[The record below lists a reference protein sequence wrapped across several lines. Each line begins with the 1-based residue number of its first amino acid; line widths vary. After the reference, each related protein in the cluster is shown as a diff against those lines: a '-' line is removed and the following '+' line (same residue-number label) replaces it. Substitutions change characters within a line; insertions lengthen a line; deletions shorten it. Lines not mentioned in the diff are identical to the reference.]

1 MGALELVSAN
11 QSLLDAQL
19 RHEALLRRLGN
30 GTVSRIIAALNQ
42 AERELEAKIRER
54 LGWIA
59 ARGYDASDYTLRRL
73 EENLLEVRKTL
84 KAAYAAAGREL
95 RGELVSIGTYE
106 ADFQHRLLVR
116 TGGDVLLQANLG
128 VAKLSPDLVRA
139 IIDRRP
145 FQGGLLRDWARK
157 LEADA
162 FTRLRGAVRQGL
174 LQGEGIDQI
183 VRRVRGT
190 RASKYTDGILEL
202 SRRETANVVRTAS
215 SHVLNFVRDDLHDAN
230 SDLIR
235 SVSWLGT
242 LDSRI
247 CHECAIRDGLEY
259 TLDHK
264 PIGHSIPWGAGPGR
278 LHIGDRCT
286 SHANLKSWRELGI
299 AGRDATPGTRASFS
313 GQVPGRT
320 TFREWIKSQPAA
332 VQDEVLG
339 VTRAKA
345 LRAGDASF
353 ADFYDDRGRLLTLD
367 ELRGMEEAA

>member
-1 MGALELVSAN
+1 MTINGTI
-11 QSLLDAQL
+11 LDRQL
-19 RHEALLRRLGN
+19 RHEAALRRVST
-30 GTVSRIIAALNQ
+30 GTLHRIIAALNQ
-42 AERELEAKIRER
+42 AERELEQKIRDR
-54 LGWIA
+54 FGWIA
-59 ARGYDASDYTLRRL
+59 GRGYDSSDFTLRRL
-73 EENLLEVRKTL
+73 EANLLEIRSTL
-84 KAAYAAAGREL
+84 RDAYTAAGREL
-95 RGELVSIGTYE
+95 RRELVDLGSYE

-116 TGGDVLLQANLG
+116 TGGDVFLQADVG
-128 VAKLSPDLVRA
+128 VAKMSPELLRA
-139 IIDRRP
+139 IVDKRP

-157 LEADA
+157 LEVDA

-190 RASKYTDGILEL
+190 RAAKYTDGILEL
-202 SRRETANVVRTAS
+202 SRRDAAAIVRTAT
-215 SHVLNFVRDDLHDAN
+215 SHVLNYARDETYQAN

-247 CHECAIRDGLEY
+247 CRQCAIRDGLEY

-264 PIGHSIPWGAGPGR
+264 PIGHSVPWEAGPGR

-286 SHANLKSWRELGI
+286 STPNLRSYRELGLRS
-299 AGRDATPGTRASFS
+299 GEVTEGTRASFN

-320 TFREWIKSQPAA
+320 TVADWIKRQPAA

-339 VTRAKA
+339 PTRGRA
-345 LRAGDASF
+345 LRSGDASF
-353 ADFYDDRGRLLTLD
+353 EDLYDEHGRLLSLS
-367 ELRGMEEAA
+367 ELAEMEAA

>member
-1 MGALELVSAN
+1 M
-11 QSLLDAQL
+11 
-19 RHEALLRRLGN
+19 RRLGN

-42 AERELEAKIRER
+42 AERELEMKIRDR

-59 ARGYDASDYTLRRL
+59 GRGYDASDFTLRRL

-84 KAAYAAAGREL
+84 RAAYAAAGREL
-95 RGELVSIGTYE
+95 RSELVSTGGYE

-116 TGGDVLLQANLG
+116 TGGDVLLQANIG
-128 VAKLSPDLVRA
+128 VARLSPDLVRA
-139 IIDRRP
+139 IVDKRP

-174 LQGEGIDQI
+174 LQGESIDQI

-190 RASKYTDGILEL
+190 RAQRYTDGILEL
-202 SRRETANVVRTAS
+202 SRRDAQAVVRTAT
-215 SHVLNFVRDDLHDAN
+215 SHVLNSARDDLYEAN
-230 SDLIR
+230 ADL
-235 SVSWLGT
+235 VKGVQWVAT
-242 LDSRI
+242 LDSRTTA
-247 CHECAIRDGLEY
+247 ECQVRDGLQY
-259 TLDHK
+259 DLDHR
-264 PIGHSIPWGAGPGR
+264 PVGHSVPWGAGPGR
-278 LHIGDRCT
+278 LHWGCRST
-286 SHANLKSWRELGI
+286 SVPVLKSWRELGI
-299 AGRDATPGTRASFS
+299 AGRDATPGMRASFS

-320 TFREWIKSQPAA
+320 TFRDWIKGQPAA

-345 LRAGDASF
+345 LRAGDMSF
-353 ADFYDDRGRLLTLD
+353 ADFYDDRGRLLTLG